1 MLIIAKKSFLL
12 KNQNIIT
19 LSCNYICERMNYRL
33 YVFTNIFLI
42 FVVAILAAIIGFDT
56 ITIGIHQFN
65 NHFLDIC
72 FKNYT
77 IWAEWPVIVI
87 GILLLSYKNWKM
99 GLWFSLIFGLEAL
112 TVQGLKVLT
121 NMPRPIEKFGP
132 QIRQINGEILK
143 HFQAFPSGHTSAAFF
158 ATGLILLAIPEN
170 TKKHYFQFILIFS
183 AFMIAYSRIYLG
195 QHSIEDIIAGCIIS
209 NAFFYFAGYSFP
221 WFNKKIN

>member
-1 MLIIAKKSFLL
+1 
-12 KNQNIIT
+12 
-19 LSCNYICERMNYRL
+19 MNYRL
-33 YVFTNIFLI
+33 YVFINLLI
-42 FVVAILAAIIGFDT
+42 AVVIGIAAIVAGVDT
-56 ITIGIHQFN
+56 ITLSIHHL
-65 NHFLDIC
+65 NHPILDSY

>member
-1 MLIIAKKSFLL
+1 M

-33 YVFTNIFLI
+33 YVYTNLFAIGI
-42 FVVAILAAIIGFDT
+42 IAILSWILGFDAVT
-56 ITIGIHQFN
+56 MGIHHYDNQF
-65 NHFLDIC
+65 FDIC

-77 IWAEWPVIVI
+77 IWAEWPVIVL
-87 GILLLSYKNWKM
+87 GILLLSYKSWRM
-99 GLWFSLIFGLEAL
+99 GVWFSLIFGIEAMV
-112 TVQGLKVLT
+112 VQFLKVAT

-132 QIRQINGEILK
+132 VVRNINGEILK

-170 TKKHYFQFILIFS
+170 TKKHYVKFILIFS

-195 QHSIEDIIAGCIIS
+195 QHSIEDIIAGCIIA
-209 NAFFYFAGYSFP
+209 NIFFYFAGYSYH
-221 WFNKKIN
+221 WFQLKTTKQPSKA